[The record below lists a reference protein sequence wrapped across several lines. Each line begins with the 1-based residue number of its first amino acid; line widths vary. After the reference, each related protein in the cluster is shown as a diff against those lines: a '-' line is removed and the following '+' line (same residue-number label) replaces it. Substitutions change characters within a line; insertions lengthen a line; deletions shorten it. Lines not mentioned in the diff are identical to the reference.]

1 MAPKTLVR
9 AGLGAIAMAVVAAW
23 GTSAWLKTRV
33 FAPVDMAISLEA
45 GRIESG
51 EFEINLREDYWVYAA
66 VDYSVDDYYPE
77 RCHSEKLDAGRW
89 KVYRIGGGKAKTRD
103 LWASAEELRKR
114 GFREDE
120 FHAETGKYQVE
131 WEAPAGAECLNGRH
145 PRLRVTT
152 SAEGYQRNCYLILNT
167 CVLAGCAGAALLLA
181 ALIGWGRGV
190 QWERP
195 FETQGNPGLRMLPG
209 MMLRNVIPPQRHR
222 PMALIKEPPNF
233 GLVWGSVLYVLFV
246 IFSGMLT
253 PRTAKGLFVD
263 IRERN
268 TAMTQKSP
276 WAETLGVYV
285 DRQGKFTVNR
295 QAVAREKLRAKL
307 EEELGRRMVWTVYF
321 EADRDCAFMDAT
333 YAFDTI
339 QGLGAKVVWITPGM
353 REGWKREAGNM
364 ETKN

>member
-1 MAPKTLVR
+1 MAPKTLVK
-9 AGLGAIAMAVVAAW
+9 AGLAAIAMAVLAAW
-23 GTSAWLKTRV
+23 GTSAWLRTRV
-33 FAPVDMAISLEA
+33 FAPMDRAISLEA
-45 GRIESG
+45 RRIETG
-51 EFEINLREDYWVYAA
+51 EFEINLREDYWVYVA

-77 RCHSEKLDAGRW
+77 RCHSEKLDGARW
-89 KVYRIGGGKAKTRD
+89 KVYRTGGEKAKNKE

-114 GFREDE
+114 GFRGDE
-120 FHAETGKYQVE
+120 FHAETGKYRLE
-131 WEAPAGAECLNGRH
+131 WEAPAGAERLNGRH

-152 SAEGYQRNCYLILNT
+152 SAEEYERSCFLILNT
-167 CVLAGCAGAALLLA
+167 CVFVGSAAAALLLA
-181 ALIGWGRGV
+181 ALIGWGRGML
-190 QWERP
+190 WERP
-195 FETQGNPGLRMLPG
+195 FEAQGTPALRMVPG
-209 MMLRNVIPPQRHR
+209 MMLRNVIPLQRHR

-253 PRTAKGLFVD
+253 PRMAKGLFVD
-263 IRERN
+263 IREQSPV
-268 TAMTQKSP
+268 MTQKSP
-276 WAETLGVYV
+276 WAETLGVYA
-285 DRQGKFTVNR
+285 DGHGEFTVNG

-353 REGWKREAGNM
+353 REAWKRQAE
-364 ETKN
+364 KD